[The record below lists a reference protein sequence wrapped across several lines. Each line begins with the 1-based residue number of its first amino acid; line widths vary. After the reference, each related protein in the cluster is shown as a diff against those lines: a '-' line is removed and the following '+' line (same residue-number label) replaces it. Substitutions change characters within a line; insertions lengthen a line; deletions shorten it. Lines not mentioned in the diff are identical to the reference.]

1 MRKRWQ
7 VLSAIA
13 SFGVM
18 GFLAV
23 MAQKNFVFDVWV
35 LAGVGGF
42 AVACGVALWA
52 AIKDHR
58 GKWPAAIALLA
69 FAPFAQRL
77 LEYFGGGARLTFKH
91 LHFLDVQI
99 VICSILV
106 VIAAVVILLMP
117 VPPPD
122 DPLPPARQL

>member
-23 MAQKNFVFDVWV
+23 VAQRNFQPNLWVF
-35 LAGVGGF
+35 AGLGGF
-42 AVACGVALWA
+42 AVACAVALWA

-77 LEYFGGGARLTFKH
+77 VEYFAADTRSMRYML
-91 LHFLDVQI
+91 FLDLQI
-99 VICSILV
+99 VLCSILT
-106 VIAAVVILLMP
+106 VIAAVVILILP

-122 DPLPPARQL
+122 DPIPPARQV